1 MFECRC
7 DVMIV
12 FDSRF
17 NKKNTH
23 RFSCPLTY
31 SGHQSFNTK
40 DLPRSLKSHR
50 QPSKFMNQLLTIWK
64 HVHSQM
70 PWLRLRAEPLKTN
83 ASSVRSDRSTAS
95 SSNVATGFKRKLS
108 SYVEYCQQILMY
120 QISKEQILM
129 YQISKE
135 FLAKCDTIHR
145 SGLCGDCAER
155 LWASGPAGRRCP
167 LCRSG
172 FAGMVRIM
180 EAQVDGGHG
189 SCSGPVPEPKH

>member
-1 MFECRC
+1 
-7 DVMIV
+7 
-12 FDSRF
+12 
-17 NKKNTH
+17 
-23 RFSCPLTY
+23 
-31 SGHQSFNTK
+31 
-40 DLPRSLKSHR
+40 
-50 QPSKFMNQLLTIWK
+50 MNQLLTIWK

-172 FAGMVRIM
+172 FAGVMRIADIIGDGEMVCSYFPSARPFKFLCGDC
-180 EAQVDGGHG
+180 QLFLRDGFG
-189 SCSGPVPEPKH
+189 SDGMRLEFFMNMISMFAGRPD